1 MSLLNKATAENFEQ
15 HLLTFERIEK
25 VLSRMEKDHPLY
37 EEVEDVIVFF
47 EGVDKMLGFEKTL
60 IIGLIAKGY

>member
-1 MSLLNKATAENFEQ
+1 MLLNKATIENFEQ

-25 VLSRMEKDHPLY
+25 VLSRMEKDHHLY
-37 EEVEDVIVFF
+37 EQVKDVITRF
-47 EGVDKMLGFEKTL
+47 EGVDKMLDFEKKL